1 MNRNKWISQIIEK
14 PEVEKEKEDK
24 TTSSILTGMHLGI
37 DPASDLGNYQED
49 RNRASEALR
58 GQIGSFL
65 NNRQRERDAQLSTQ
79 LAGSSSAANQLY
91 GAPELTPEPTPEEIP
106 ERDSFII
113 YRERLNNGEGCMIR
127 CETCEEI
134 VETIEDSIN
143 WHLCDHL
150 RRNVVVQNCLDV
162 VRYVFDRALGDE
174 YELVSPT
181 HKLYQ
186 LARVWKICL
195 DEGYISRSLNDS
207 INEDTSYN
215 EILKNVL
222 NGTGEIVREQF
233 SGLGV
238 IRKTRRQRFVE
249 FNKMLSNLALGA
261 VAVYIAHL
269 GLSGASKDAPF
280 PLQVTMGV
288 LGIMGS
294 MCWLGYN
301 HDAIS
306 KMITGAC
313 DSVEKA
319 YKYMKRNNTPIISA
333 LPWVLSLAAMISL
346 WVYFKK

>member
-1 MNRNKWISQIIEK
+1 MNRNKWISQIVEK
-14 PEVEKEKEDK
+14 PEKEDEKEKP
-24 TTSSILTGMHLGI
+24 SSILTGMHLGI
-37 DPASDLGNYQED
+37 DPASDLSNYREAS
-49 RNRASEALR
+49 NRASEDLSA
-58 GQIGSFL
+58 QIGSFL
-65 NNRQRERDAQLSTQ
+65 NNRERERDAQATAQ
-79 LAGSSSAANQLY
+79 LTGAQSVASQLY
-91 GAPELTPEPTPEEIP
+91 GMTAPVPANPP
-106 ERDSFII
+106 ERDSFIT
-113 YRERLNNGEGCMIR
+113 YTEQRNNGEGCMIR
-127 CETCEEI
+127 CETCDEI

-162 VRYVFDRALGDE
+162 VRYVFDKALGDE

-186 LARVWKICL
+186 LARIWKICL
-195 DEGYISRSLNDS
+195 DEGYIGRSLSDS

-215 EILKNVL
+215 DILKNVL
-222 NGTGEIVREQF
+222 NSTAETVREQF

-249 FNKMLSNLALGA
+249 FNKILSNLALGA
-261 VAVYIAHL
+261 VAVYVAHL

-288 LGIMGS
+288 LGIFGS
-294 MCWLGYN
+294 MAWLGYN

-306 KMITGAC
+306 KTVLGAC